1 MTRTIRILSSA
12 SVCAIGVAV
21 MLSGCKGKQGQQQGM
36 GGQPPIQEYKVLQ
49 LSPQAV
55 SIYTDYP
62 AQLQGQEVIEIRP
75 KIEGYLEEL
84 YVDEGASVRQGQKLF
99 RISSP
104 QYAQELRSAE
114 AGIKTAQADIKTAE
128 VALTKAKALVE
139 KEIVSQFEL
148 ESAQYTLEAKK
159 AALAQAQA
167 TLANARANM
176 SYTQVSSPAN
186 GVIGTIPYKKG
197 SLVSGSSA
205 NALTTLAVDKN
216 MYAYFALNEKQLLE
230 LSRTYQG
237 NTLQQKLKHLP
248 AVQLVLADGSL
259 YDQTGKVETASGLLT
274 TATGSSNL
282 RATFPNPLNLLKS
295 GASASVRVP
304 RILPQALSIPQ
315 NATYELQDKR
325 LVYVLAQDNKVVS
338 RAISTT
344 PTNDGQFFIVNQGL
358 NAGDKVVISGVISL
372 KDSAT
377 IKPVLVSP
385 QTVYHTQQ

>member
-1 MTRTIRILSSA
+1 M
-12 SVCAIGVAV
+12 CAIGIAA
-21 MLSGCKGKQGQQQGM
+21 MLGGCKGKQGQMPPM
-36 GGQPPIQEYKVLQ
+36 GAAAIQEYNVLP
-49 LSPQAV
+49 LSPQTV
-55 SIYTDYP
+55 SVYTDYP

-84 YVDEGASVRQGQKLF
+84 YVDEGASVRRGQKLF

-128 VALTKAKALVE
+128 IAVTKAKALVE

-148 ESAQYTLEAKK
+148 ESAEYTLEARK
-159 AALAQAQA
+159 ATLAQAQA

-176 SYTQVSSPAN
+176 GYTLVSSPAD

-205 NALTTLAVDKN
+205 NPLTTLAADKS
-216 MYAYFALNEKQLLE
+216 MYAYFALNEKQLLDF
-230 LSRTYQG
+230 SRTYKG
-237 NTLQQKLKHLP
+237 RTLQEKLKQLP

-282 RATFPNPLNLLKS
+282 RATFPNPENLLQS

-304 RILPQALSIPQ
+304 RNETNALSIPQ

-325 LVYVLAQDNKVVS
+325 LVYVLTQDNKVVS
-338 RAISTT
+338 RAIKTT

-358 NAGDKVVISGVISL
+358 NAGDKVVVSGIINL
-372 KDSAT
+372 KDSMA

-385 QTVYHTQQ
+385 QTVYHTQR